1 MADSVSSPSASR
13 RLAPDLWILDRDGTI
28 LTETGYLREGEPFE
42 LLPGAAAA
50 IARLNRAGHP
60 VAIAT
65 NQSAIARGWLSL
77 GGLDRLHRQ
86 MDERLA
92 REGARIDAWFACP
105 HHPEVGE
112 APWRSPCTCRKP
124 AGGLIE
130 MALAHFRVRPEQ
142 AVVVGDSLR
151 DLEAAT
157 AAGVP
162 SVLVRTGKGAEQ
174 LEAAKGI
181 PLRVAADLAEVV
193 DRALGTP
200 AGSGQER

>member
-1 MADSVSSPSASR
+1 MVDSASSHLPSPR
-13 RLAPDLWILDRDGTI
+13 RTPDLWILDRDGTI

-50 IARLNRAGHP
+50 IARLNDAGHP

-92 REGARIDAWFACP
+92 EEGARIDAWFACP

-112 APWRSPCTCRKP
+112 VPWRSVCSCRKP

-130 MALAHFRVRPEQ
+130 MALAHFRMQPQR
-142 AVVVGDSLR
+142 AIVVGDSLR

-162 SVLVRTGKGAEQ
+162 SVLVRTGKGADQ
-174 LEAAKGI
+174 LQAAQGL

-193 DRALGTP
+193 DRALGSP
-200 AGSGQER
+200 AGSGQDR

>member
-1 MADSVSSPSASR
+1 MADSDSPRSASAR
-13 RLAPDLWILDRDGTI
+13 RSPDLWILDRDGTI

-50 IARLNRAGHP
+50 VARLNRAGHS

-92 REGARIDAWFACP
+92 SEGARIDAWFACP
-105 HHPEVGE
+105 HHPEIGE
-112 APWRSPCTCRKP
+112 PPWRHPCTCRKP
-124 AGGLIE
+124 LGGLIQ
-130 MALAHFRVRPEQ
+130 MALAHFRVEPER

-174 LEAAKGI
+174 LASAQGL
-181 PLRVAADLAEVV
+181 PLRVAADLTEVV
-193 DRALGTP
+193 DRALGSS
-200 AGSGQER
+200 AGDRQER